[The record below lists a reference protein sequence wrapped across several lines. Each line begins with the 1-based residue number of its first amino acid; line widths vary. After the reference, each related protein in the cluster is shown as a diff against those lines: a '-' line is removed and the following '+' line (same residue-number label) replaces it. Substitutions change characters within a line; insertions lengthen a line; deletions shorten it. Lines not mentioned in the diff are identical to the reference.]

1 MKHRAGSSKIKYE
14 HAMIHGLRDF
24 LEKEL
29 EPLDYVEAIFP
40 GEIRRTK
47 GTSSGF
53 KVRFKY
59 TTKTGV
65 KLLAYA
71 PSVVQEVFVI
81 TKDPEALRRFVEK
94 REGF

>member
-1 MKHRAGSSKIKYE
+1 LKHRAGSSKIKYE
-14 HAMIHGLRDF
+14 HTMIHGLREF

-47 GTSSGF
+47 GISSKF
-53 KVRFKY
+53 NVRFKY
-59 TTKTGV
+59 ATKTGV

-71 PSVVQEVFVI
+71 PSVVQEVFVV
-81 TKDPEALRRFVEK
+81 TKDPEALKRFIEG
-94 REGF
+94 REDS

>member
-1 MKHRAGSSKIKYE
+1 
-14 HAMIHGLRDF
+14 MIQGLRNF

-47 GTSSGF
+47 GTGLGF
-53 KVRFKY
+53 KVRFRY
-59 TTKTGV
+59 ATKTGV

-71 PSVVQEVFVI
+71 PSVVQEVFVV
-81 TKDPEALRRFVEK
+81 TKDPEALERFIKEK
-94 REGF
+94 EDS

>member
-14 HAMIHGLRDF
+14 HTMIQGLRNF
-24 LEKEL
+24 LEKEI

-40 GEIRRTK
+40 GEIKRTK
-47 GTSSGF
+47 GAGSGF

-59 TTKTGV
+59 ATKTGV

-71 PSVVQEVFVI
+71 PSLVQEVFVV
-81 TKDPEALRRFVEK
+81 TKNPEALRKFLEEK
-94 REGF
+94 EGS